1 MQVMDEGGL
10 VSDDIVVGIVK
21 DNIFRPDCRNGF
33 VLDGFPRTVKQAEMV
48 SMIES
53 SCTYFTFDSAMWTS
67 CKWLQLDDILK
78 EQNKDINK
86 VVEFDMPEELLVER
100 VTGRRIHK
108 PSGRTYHVKFN
119 PPKEQGKDDVT
130 GEELIQRSDD
140 TEGTIRKRL
149 SSYHESTA
157 PVIDYYRQK
166 GVYDSINANQHMDQ
180 VWEDLKSKMNERN

>member
-1 MQVMDEGGL
+1 M
-10 VSDDIVVGIVK
+10 
-21 DNIFRPDCRNGF
+21 
-33 VLDGFPRTVKQAEMV
+33 
-48 SMIES
+48 
-53 SCTYFTFDSAMWTS
+53 
-67 CKWLQLDDILK
+67 K
-78 EQNKDINK
+78 EHNKDINK

-149 SSYHESTA
+149 ASYHESTA

-180 VWEDLKSKMNERN
+180 VWEDLKAKMNERN